1 MAEKPDFTL
10 EDILA
15 EERARREGAGEMDL
29 PPSRQILSPTNLRPQ
44 GRRPPQ
50 RPLPS
55 PGLSL

>member
-15 EERARREGAGEMDL
+15 EERARREGTEEIVL
-29 PPSRQILSPTNLRPQ
+29 PAPQ
-44 GRRPPQ
+44 PQ